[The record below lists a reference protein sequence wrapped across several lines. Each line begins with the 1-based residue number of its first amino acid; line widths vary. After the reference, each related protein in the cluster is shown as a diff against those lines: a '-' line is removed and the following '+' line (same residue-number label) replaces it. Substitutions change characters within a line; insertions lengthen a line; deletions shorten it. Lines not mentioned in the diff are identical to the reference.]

1 MPTVTNVE
9 LNVELRNV
17 KLLFDCDGKMYRN
30 IVVSIFRKTN
40 LISIVNEL
48 CVFLGDVEYNDGSF
62 LSVYDYAGTYVALEY
77 DADCNLIL
85 ESEVA

>member
-1 MPTVTNVE
+1 MPVT
-9 LNVELRNV
+9 NVELRNV
-17 KLLFDCDGKMYRN
+17 GLLFDCDGKMYRD
-30 IVVSIFRKTN
+30 IMVSIFRKAD

-48 CVFLGDVEYNDGSF
+48 CTFLGDVEYNDGSF

>member
-1 MPTVTNVE
+1 MPIT
-9 LNVELRNV
+9 NVELRNV
-17 KLLFDCDGKMYRN
+17 GLLFDCDGKMYRD
-30 IVVSIFRKTN
+30 IMVSIFRKAD

-77 DADCNLIL
+77 DADCNLIM
-85 ESEVA
+85 EVE

>member
-1 MPTVTNVE
+1 MPVT
-9 LNVELRNV
+9 NVELRNV
-17 KLLFDCDGKMYRN
+17 GLLFDCDGKMYRD
-30 IVVSIFRKTN
+30 IRVSILRKADV
-40 LISIVNEL
+40 ISIVNEL
-48 CVFLGDVEYNDGSF
+48 CTFLGDVEYNDGSF

>member
-1 MPTVTNVE
+1 MPVT
-9 LNVELRNV
+9 NVELRNV
-17 KLLFDCDGKMYRN
+17 KLLFDCDGKMYRD
-30 IVVSIFRKTN
+30 IVVSIFRKAS

-48 CVFLGDVEYNDGSF
+48 CTFLGDVEYNDGSF

-77 DADCNLIL
+77 DTDCNLIL

>member
-1 MPTVTNVE
+1 MPIT
-9 LNVELRNV
+9 NVELRNV

-30 IVVSIFRKTN
+30 ILVSIFRKADV
-40 LISIVNEL
+40 ISIVNEL
-48 CVFLGDVEYNDGSF
+48 CTFLGDVEYNDGSF

-85 ESEVA
+85 ESEAE

>member
-1 MPTVTNVE
+1 MPIT
-9 LNVELRNV
+9 NVELRNV
-17 KLLFDCDGKMYRN
+17 GLLVDCDGKMYRD
-30 IVVSIFRKTN
+30 IVVSIFRKAD

-77 DADCNLIL
+77 DADCNLIM
-85 ESEVA
+85 EGE

>member
-30 IVVSIFRKTN
+30 IVVSIFRKSN

>member
-77 DADCNLIL
+77 DADCNLIM
-85 ESEVA
+85 EAE

>member
-1 MPTVTNVE
+1 MPVTNVE
-9 LNVELRNV
+9 FRNV
-17 KLLFDCDGKMYRN
+17 KLLFDCDGKMYRD
-30 IVVSIFRKTN
+30 IMVSIFRKADV
-40 LISIVNEL
+40 ISIVNEL

-85 ESEVA
+85 EAE